1 MKNHT
6 SEKELENQS
15 HEDDT
20 SATLDVQEFPPR
32 SEAHRRKDKQKSRV
46 QKKKKKKKKKMI
58 RFPLVRI
65 LLILFLFLVAAM
77 VTYPIWIQRL

>member
-32 SEAHRRKDKQKSRV
+32 SEAHRRKDKRKSRV
-46 QKKKKKKKKKMI
+46 QKKKKKKMI